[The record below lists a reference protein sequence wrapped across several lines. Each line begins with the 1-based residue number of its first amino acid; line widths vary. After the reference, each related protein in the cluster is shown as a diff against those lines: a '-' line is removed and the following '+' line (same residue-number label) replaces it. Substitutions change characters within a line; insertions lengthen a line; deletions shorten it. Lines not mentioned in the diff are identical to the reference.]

1 MSWINS
7 ILAHLIFSKQKLGVE
22 IDFLKGL
29 ILTKQND
36 FCQKLAQTYLIFLQ
50 FPNDKGITN

>member
-1 MSWINS
+1 MSWINN
-7 ILAHLIFSKQKLGVE
+7 IQAHLIFSKQKLGVE

-36 FCQKLAQTYLIFLQ
+36 FC
-50 FPNDKGITN
+50 